1 MNTTNL
7 NQKSKENCDEMK
19 YGIRKKLNNRILAI
33 QVQENGKT
41 LERLRAQRKSIN
53 DAQ

>member
-1 MNTTNL
+1 
-7 NQKSKENCDEMK
+7 MK